1 MSAEL
6 SVAAAMMGDMAQSAR
21 TLVGRDAELETLVSL
36 LGVTPVSGDPPAH
49 LAPRAHVLLSGDA
62 GVGKTRLL
70 AELRDRAVA
79 DGWQVYAGHCVDFGD
94 AALSYMPFSE
104 VLDRMVA
111 ELPDVVEQVAADFP
125 ALGRL
130 RPVRRML
137 GWGGAEEAGPD
148 RSTLFEAVHTLLG
161 ALAAK
166 APVLLVVED
175 AHWADRSTRDLLTFL
190 FTRPLDGPVAIVTS
204 YRSDDL
210 HRRHPLRRQVAE
222 WTRLPGVERL
232 ALTPLDD
239 DSVRVLVQEL
249 SETLGETERE
259 TIVARAE
266 GNAFFV
272 EELVGASC
280 DTDLPDNLAD
290 VLLVRLDRLDDTAR
304 DVVRTA
310 SVAGRR
316 VGHVLLEAVVD
327 IPPAS
332 LEEALRA
339 AVEMNILVTVGGR
352 FSFRHA
358 LLAEAVYDDLLPGE
372 RVRLHARYAAA
383 LQESPGL
390 GTAAE
395 LAWHAREAHDLPV
408 ALVASVRAGEEAMA
422 VGGPD
427 EAAQHFET
435 ALSLAADPATRA
447 EVEVD
452 VAQLAERSAD
462 ALLLAGQPARADAL
476 VVEQLARLPEGPSVG
491 RARLLASDAEI
502 RLVMESG
509 EEPLGLSEAA
519 VAALPDDAPPAARA
533 VVLAIRARVLAAYW
547 KHEEAE
553 TVGLDALA
561 IAERHALHK
570 IASEAMT
577 TLSELHR
584 AGPVDSLRAAL
595 RQAVDRAHE
604 TGARHTELRG
614 RFHLGRS
621 YEDHGDYAA
630 AAEWFRSAIDLGQAA
645 GTPWAPYAFEA
656 RWQLLWIHVLR
667 GEWEE
672 AARLGH
678 IPRAPRLLRALL
690 DSVRLTIDQARGAD
704 VAREAVALRRF
715 WREEGAVTI
724 NAASLEIEAAARV
737 GDAAAAIRVYDDA
750 VASLSEIWQ
759 PWFGA
764 RVRLAAQ
771 TVAAVATVL
780 PSVPAGEREDLLV
793 QVSRLAEEG
802 EKVVGQYAEQH
813 WGPEGR
819 AWAARLRAETLRARW
834 LAGVDAPSA
843 EALLESWCECE
854 RRFVDL
860 GYVYEL
866 ARVRAVLAVVLR
878 ATGDLAGSRE
888 AAGLAR
894 ESALALGARPLLDE
908 LRALGA
914 APARSASEPSSLTP
928 RETEILALVAD
939 GRTNGEIAKQL
950 FISTKTVSVH
960 VSNILGKLGASGR
973 TEAAAIARRRDLV

>member
-1 MSAEL
+1 
-6 SVAAAMMGDMAQSAR
+6 MAQSAR

-36 LGVTPVSGDPPAH
+36 LGVTAMSGHALGAAPAG
-49 LAPRAHVLLSGDA
+49 RAHVLLSGDA

-70 AELRDRAVA
+70 TELRDRAVGA
-79 DGWQVYAGHCVDFGD
+79 GWQVYAGHCVDFGD

-104 VLDRMVA
+104 VLDRMVGA
-111 ELPDVVEQVAADFP
+111 LPDVVERVAGDFP

-148 RSTLFEAVHTLLG
+148 RSTLFDGVHTLLE
-161 ALAAK
+161 ATAEK

-175 AHWADRSTRDLLTFL
+175 VHWADRSTRDLLTFL
-190 FTRPLDGPVAIVTS
+190 FTRPFDGPVAIVAS

-222 WTRLPGVERL
+222 WARVTGVDRLPL
-232 ALTPLDD
+232 SPLDD
-239 DSVRVLVQEL
+239 DSVRALVHEL
-249 SETLGETERE
+249 SSTLGESERE
-259 TIVARAE
+259 KIVERAE

-280 DTDLPDNLAD
+280 GTDLPDDLAD

-304 DVVRTA
+304 QVVRTA

-327 IPPAS
+327 LPSAA

-339 AVEMNILVTVGGR
+339 AVETNILVTPAGR

-383 LQESPGL
+383 LRESPGL

-395 LAWHAREAHDLPV
+395 LAWHAREAHDLPE
-408 ALVASVRAGEEAMA
+408 ALVASIRAGEEAMA

-435 ALSLAADPATRA
+435 ALALAADPATR
-447 EVEVD
+447 EVVAVD
-452 VAQLAERSAD
+452 VAQIGERAAD
-462 ALLLAGQPARADAL
+462 ALLMAGQAARADAL
-476 VVEQLARLPEGPSVG
+476 VTEQLARLPAGPSVG
-491 RARLLASDAEI
+491 RARLLATDAEI

-509 EEPLGLSEAA
+509 EEPLGLSEQA
-519 VAALPDDAPPAARA
+519 VAALPDDAPAAARA
-533 VVLAIRARVLAAYW
+533 VVLAVRARVLAAYW
-547 KHEEAE
+547 KADEAE
-553 TVGLDALA
+553 AVGLDALA
-561 IAERHALHK
+561 IAERHAFHK

-584 AGPVDSLRAAL
+584 AGPVEALRAAL
-595 RQAVDRAHE
+595 RQAVERAHE
-604 TGARHTELRG
+604 TGARHSELRG

-621 YEDHGDYAA
+621 YEDHGDYAE
-630 AAEWFRSAIDLGQAA
+630 AAEWFRTAIEVGQAA

-667 GEWEE
+667 GEWDE
-672 AARLGH
+672 AIRLGRAA
-678 IPRAPRLLRALL
+678 RAPRLLRGLL
-690 DSVRLTIDQARGAD
+690 DSVRLLVDQARGAD
-704 VAREAVALRRF
+704 VSREATALRRF
-715 WREEGAVTI
+715 WREEGGITI
-724 NAASLEIEAAARV
+724 NAATLEMEVAARA
-737 GDAAAAIRVYDDA
+737 GDATAALQVYDDA
-750 VASLSEIWQ
+750 VAALTEIWQ

-771 TVAAVATVL
+771 AAGAIARVL
-780 PSVPAGEREDLLV
+780 PAVPAADREELV
-793 QVSRLAEEG
+793 TRVRRLAEEG
-802 EKVVGQYAEQH
+802 EKVVGQYAEQQ

-819 AWAARLRAETLRARW
+819 AWAARLRAEDLRVRW
-834 LAGVDAPSA
+834 LAARDAPSA
-843 EALLESWCECE
+843 EVLLEAWRECE
-854 RRFVDL
+854 RRFVEL
-860 GYVYEL
+860 GHVYEL
-866 ARVRAVLAVVLR
+866 ARVRTVLAVILR
-878 ATGDLAGSRE
+878 ACGDLGASRE
-888 AAGLAR
+888 VAALAR
-894 ESALALGARPLLDE
+894 ETATALGARPLADE

-914 APARSASEPSSLTP
+914 TPVRVVAEPSALTP
-928 RETEILALVAD
+928 REREILALVAD
-939 GRTNGEIAKQL
+939 GRSNGEIAKQL

-960 VSNILGKLGASGR
+960 VSNILGKLGAAGR
-973 TEAAAIARRRDLV
+973 TEAAAIARRRGLLDGAVGP